1 MADQFS
7 EPQKSPSPSAPY
19 GGQNQGNNGSD
30 VNALGFSKRRDRVVS
45 QLSNVTNSPARPGSG
60 RSSNSEYSRMTSP
73 LDYKLTVKDKTQN
86 KTTTSLNES
95 PSKDLHFKLK
105 SNQLHKSTN
114 RKSLSNEFS
123 DQQQQEK
130 RPGDQTDPEH
140 FSNVL
145 NDKGFSDGLGSP
157 GSDLEDFEEFDP
169 GSSIFPSSK
178 DDLTENSLFNESTQ
192 HIVDRA
198 VSLKYD
204 PTSINNPTTTTNQFD
219 DDLPIGV
226 KKERSVIDSLKQ
238 EIFQLKLHIVLME
251 TQLNN
256 SSNTGVAQ
264 LKSKLAESE
273 AARIAMKNEN
283 EKLRNTNANLG
294 RRRSENFDSD
304 ATIDDQIHDLEEELL
319 AYETALGDAQEEQQL
334 IKEYYEKELNQRDS
348 EISELQEVNEDL
360 SNRAMLLEERNEE
373 LLQMIADGDD
383 MNEPK
388 TPITPKIKDSAV
400 SNFAENNQLEDL
412 LMLANGIKEKL
423 AISPLQRTTPNQSP
437 SSNVSKKSNVET
449 FQDVLKQ
456 IFISVNKF
464 SEDYRTLLS
473 SSKGLQADY
482 DAILDAYKILKSDLD
497 NFVLRTEAET
507 AIEEVE
513 NLLFEKEQ
521 ELETLKNERSELWN
535 NIKLVNEGLEEIEL
549 ERNNLI
555 ELNTQ
560 LADKNEEL
568 TNMAISQDPL
578 MEEIDKLSRDN
589 TDLRDALEEKDNE
602 LQVLSVEYS
611 NCETDLEI
619 KTKEV
624 KKLQDL
630 IKSLRS
636 GTTPVTSSEPVTPES
651 PVSNKSDTKSV
662 VINPKARK
670 SDSDDIVEYFLSGI
684 KQFYNKDTDIDNLT
698 TQFDELIESVKQFD
712 EIAVQLQ
719 EASKVNTDLTN
730 MVEERETMLS
740 DLTECVKAGEK
751 KEKEINDELATLT
764 KQLQEKTAEHKR
776 LQEEVDV
783 LKNKA
788 ASHNEL
794 QEKFD
799 ALEKKT
805 EDYDKLHAQLLV
817 LQEKSDE
824 CCRLEKELSGMKN
837 QREEEVA
844 IMEQTELM
852 METIKVELDH
862 LKRELLASTSEKEI
876 LHSRIA
882 HLEEEL
888 EDANVKNKE
897 SDATNED
904 IAKLHK
910 TLMERG
916 TEIETL
922 QGRIKTLETELES
935 QVKLNRES
943 QRQIEELEE
952 TVKSL
957 EIDLEAETALRA
969 ELTQTQQEYDSLAED
984 LELLQTENL
993 DLETRNSE
1001 LSSELAQL
1009 ETDFDRI
1016 SRGKGDYKELKG
1028 LRSSVMRLESA
1039 ERRNLATI
1047 RELESKLNEL
1057 NVSTVQKIK
1066 KSSTLDDIARM
1077 ITQQQHQKHQ
1087 QKEPEVTKSSS
1098 MSKLLSPAV
1107 TATIAATGGKPIGV
1121 TGTGIGVSSIFKQQ
1135 AYQHMLDLQ
1144 KEVQSLRDREKR
1156 LSETRK

>member
-1 MADQFS
+1 MTDQFS
-7 EPQKSPSPSAPY
+7 ESQKTPSPSAPY
-19 GGQNQGNNGSD
+19 GGPNQGGNGNDINLS
-30 VNALGFSKRRDRVVS
+30 GSSKRRDQVVS

-60 RSSNSEYSRMTSP
+60 RSSSSEYSRMTSP
-73 LDYKLTVKDKTQN
+73 LDYKLTLKDRKQN
-86 KTTTSLNES
+86 KTTSFNES
-95 PSKDLHFKLK
+95 PSKDLYLKLK
-105 SNQLHKSTN
+105 SNQLHKDTGM
-114 RKSLSNEFS
+114 KSLSNEFS
-123 DQQQQEK
+123 EQQQEQ
-130 RPGDQTDPEH
+130 RPDEQTDPEH
-140 FSNVL
+140 SSNFL
-145 NDKGFSDGLGSP
+145 NDNGFSDGLGSP
-157 GSDLEDFEEFDP
+157 VSDLDDFEDFNP
-169 GSSIFPSSK
+169 GSSTFPSAK
-178 DDLTENSLFNESTQ
+178 DDLTESSLFNESTQ

-204 PTSINNPTTTTNQFD
+204 PTSINNTTTTTTQLD
-219 DDLPIGV
+219 DDSPIGV

-256 SSNTGVAQ
+256 SSNAGIAQ

-283 EKLRNTNANLG
+283 ERLRNTNANLG
-294 RRRSENFDSD
+294 RRRNENFDSD
-304 ATIDDQIHDLEEELL
+304 ATINDQIHELEEDLL

-360 SNRAMLLEERNEE
+360 SNRVMLLEERNEE

-388 TPITPKIKDSAV
+388 TPITPKTKGSAFL
-400 SNFAENNQLEDL
+400 NFTENDQLESL
-412 LMLANGIKEKL
+412 FMLANGIKEKL

-437 SSNVSKKSNVET
+437 SSNISKMSNAET

-456 IFISVNKF
+456 ILISVNQF

-482 DAILDAYKILKSDLD
+482 DAILDAYNTLKADLD
-497 NFVLRTEAET
+497 NFVLRSEAET

-513 NLLFEKEQ
+513 NLLYAKEQ

-560 LADKNEEL
+560 LADKNEKL
-568 TNMAISQDPL
+568 TNMAISQDSL
-578 MEEIDKLSRDN
+578 MEEVDKLSRDN

-636 GTTPVTSSEPVTPES
+636 GTTLATNSEPTTPES
-651 PVSNKSDTKSV
+651 PVSNRSDTRSV
-662 VINPKARK
+662 VMNPNTRR

-684 KQFYNKDTDIDNLT
+684 KQFYNKDTDLDNLT
-698 TQFDELIESVKQFD
+698 AQFDELLESVKQFD

-730 MVEERETMLS
+730 MVEERENMLS
-740 DLTECVKAGEK
+740 DLTERVKAGEK
-751 KEKEINDELATLT
+751 KEKELNDELATVKKKLEENST
-764 KQLQEKTAEHKR
+764 EYKKLQDELSA
-776 LQEEVDV
+776 
-783 LKNKA
+783 LKDKA
-788 ASHNEL
+788 ASYSEL

-817 LQEKSDE
+817 LQEKSDK
-824 CCRLEKELSGMKN
+824 CDRLKKELSELEN
-837 QREEEVA
+837 QREEEGA
-844 IMEQTELM
+844 IREQAELM
-852 METIKVELDH
+852 METVKVELDH
-862 LKRELLASTSEKEI
+862 LKKELLASTSTKKT
-876 LHSRIA
+876 LYSRIA
-882 HLEEEL
+882 QLEEEL
-888 EDANVKNKE
+888 ETANIKNKE
-897 SDATNED
+897 SDAANEN
-904 IAKLHK
+904 IAELRK
-910 TLMERG
+910 TLTERG
-916 TEIETL
+916 AEIETL
-922 QGRIKTLETELES
+922 QGRIKTLEAELES
-935 QVKLNRES
+935 QVEFSRES

-952 TVKSL
+952 NVQSL

-993 DLETRNSE
+993 DLEARNSE
-1001 LSSELAQL
+1001 LSSEVARL
-1009 ETDFDRI
+1009 EADFDRI

-1028 LRSSVMRLESA
+1028 LRSSVIRLESA
-1039 ERRNLATI
+1039 ERRNVATI
-1047 RELESKLNEL
+1047 HQLESKLNDL

-1087 QKEPEVTKSSS
+1087 QKEPEVMKSSS
-1098 MSKLLSPAV
+1098 MSKLLSPTV
-1107 TATIAATGGKPIGV
+1107 TATIAATGVKPVGV
-1121 TGTGIGVSSIFKQQ
+1121 TGTGIGVSSMFKQQ
-1135 AYQHMLDLQ
+1135 TYQHMLDLQ
-1144 KEVQSLRDREKR
+1144 KDARER
-1156 LSETRK
+1156 ERRQSETRK